1 MGGRWGVKRWEAGRM
16 EGGRASTVLPQG
28 ELCLLRYTRR
38 RPSPP
43 LRGTMGCRYLNQK
56 SELTGRLFPCRPR
69 NESGRHRRPTA
80 RPAALRRRC
89 RLRRRSARRPGEAR
103 ARGEGR
109 SPTSPPSLPRRAH
122 GPGSRA
128 GGGRRD
134 PRPAGAAPGPLVA
147 APGRPRAPGEPT
159 GRRGVRGRGAEEEE
173 EEGLCRRVGAPAAPQ
188 WHRRPPCRWAESLG
202 GGRRRRRQGRPGA
215 GREPSGAGEAWR
227 GGAGRRRRRGA
238 GVDPAAG
245 PGHGGGAGGRPRR
258 PGGERHVG
266 GVRPAVGRRDGHP
279 GEWGRGGIGLG
290 GSLPWDGAGRGAPL
304 PSTAPPAPPPPV
316 AGGEALAAPA
326 GPPGTCC
333 GVCPSGRAFP
343 PCGLGRPRE
352 SGSVGET
359 QCRIVYRRPLSSGLR
374 RKVSWAVSAGE
385 TRARRGAPLG
395 SRGWGR
401 GCWPARP
408 GAERTPRLFT
418 RPEALAQADQ
428 WAHCFLLLR
437 HAGRCS
443 YIRAKGWCLA
453 AFAFH
458 ARVFGVPAPGAG
470 EAPCPPG
477 QGRPARSA
485 ARLPVVELLFPTV
498 FWKRV
503 ARLRPAEFLRWWS
516 SEEGLILVIHW
527 LQTKEMAPVTRAQ
540 GIVFSGHVA
549 YRQDGLDGKQ

>member
-1 MGGRWGVKRWEAGRM
+1 M

-173 EEGLCRRVGAPAAPQ
+173 GLCRRVGAPAAPQ

-202 GGRRRRRQGRPGA
+202 GGRRRRQGRPGA

-227 GGAGRRRRRGA
+227 GGAGRRRRRRGA

-304 PSTAPPAPPPPV
+304 PSTAPPAPPPGGGRRSPGR
-316 AGGEALAAPA
+316 AGGSPRHLLRRLPQRASVPA
-326 GPPGTCC
+326 VRART
-333 GVCPSGRAFP
+333 SQREWFRGRNPVSYRISATAFVWASA
-343 PCGLGRPRE
+343 E
-352 SGSVGET
+352 SFVGC
-359 QCRIVYRRPLSSGLR
+359 QCRRDAS
-374 RKVSWAVSAGE
+374 
-385 TRARRGAPLG
+385 
-395 SRGWGR
+395 
-401 GCWPARP
+401 
-408 GAERTPRLFT
+408 
-418 RPEALAQADQ
+418 
-428 WAHCFLLLR
+428 
-437 HAGRCS
+437 
-443 YIRAKGWCLA
+443 
-453 AFAFH
+453 
-458 ARVFGVPAPGAG
+458 
-470 EAPCPPG
+470 
-477 QGRPARSA
+477 PARSPAGEPGLGSGLLTGPERSGPRVCLHAQKRLLRLINGRIVSCCSGTLADAVTFGRKAGVLLPLHSTHVFSASRRQARVKPRVPRGRA
-485 ARLPVVELLFPTV
+485 ARPAALPGCRSWSSYSRRFFGSELLGYGPRSFC
-498 FWKRV
+498 
-503 ARLRPAEFLRWWS
+503 AGDLLRR
-516 SEEGLILVIHW
+516 
-527 LQTKEMAPVTRAQ
+527 
-540 GIVFSGHVA
+540 
-549 YRQDGLDGKQ
+549 D

>member
-202 GGRRRRRQGRPGA
+202 GGRRRRQGRPGA

-304 PSTAPPAPPPPV
+304 PSTAPPAPPPGGGRRSPGRAGGSPRHLLRRLPQRASVPAVRARTSQREWFRGRNPVSYRISATAFVWASAESFVGCQCRRDASPARSPAGEPGLGSGLLTGPARSGADPASVYTPRSACSGWSMGALFPV
-316 AGGEALAAPA
+316 APARWQMQLHSGERLVSCCLCIPRTCFRRPGARRGWSPVSPGA
-326 GPPGTCC
+326 GPPGPQR
-333 GVCPSGRAFP
+333 CPVAGRGALIPDGFLEAS
-343 PCGLGRPRE
+343 C
-352 SGSVGET
+352 SVTARG
-359 QCRIVYRRPLSSGLR
+359 
-374 RKVSWAVSAGE
+374 VSALVIFWGG
-385 TRARRGAPLG
+385 TNPRNSLVTNKRDGPSNKG
-395 SRGWGR
+395 SRN
-401 GCWPARP
+401 C
-408 GAERTPRLFT
+408 
-418 RPEALAQADQ
+418 
-428 WAHCFLLLR
+428 
-437 HAGRCS
+437 
-443 YIRAKGWCLA
+443 I
-453 AFAFH
+453 
-458 ARVFGVPAPGAG
+458 
-470 EAPCPPG
+470 
-477 QGRPARSA
+477 
-485 ARLPVVELLFPTV
+485 
-498 FWKRV
+498 
-503 ARLRPAEFLRWWS
+503 
-516 SEEGLILVIHW
+516 
-527 LQTKEMAPVTRAQ
+527 
-540 GIVFSGHVA
+540 
-549 YRQDGLDGKQ
+549 